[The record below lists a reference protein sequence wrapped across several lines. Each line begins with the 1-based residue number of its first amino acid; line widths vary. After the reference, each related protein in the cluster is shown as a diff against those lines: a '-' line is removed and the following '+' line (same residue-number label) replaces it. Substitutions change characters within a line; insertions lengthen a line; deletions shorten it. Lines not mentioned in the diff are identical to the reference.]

1 MTEPELPLPERPQSP
16 PPAGPLPGPQAAPPP
31 PRRRPW
37 RTVLWAVP
45 ALLVVVIGLAVGLY
59 IYVLT
64 QVTVGSIAQRHPGL
78 FGWPFRVADR
88 VNVLVIGVDVTYD
101 NRRRVL
107 NVARADTL
115 LLVSFDPERRR
126 IAAVSIPRDTR
137 VEIPGVGTTKINASF
152 AYGGHNL
159 TIRTVERLMAVRVH
173 YYVKLG
179 PDSFKNVID
188 ALGGLEVDV
197 EKDMKYTDTWAG
209 LHIDLKQGR
218 HRLNGEQVAGYIRFR
233 HDALGDIGRVERQ
246 RKVLQLLIAEL
257 KDPAT
262 LLAGPRLLQAFV
274 RNTET
279 NLSPT
284 QLVALGLFAARA
296 GGGLE
301 THTLPGG
308 FAPQYWEPDFARIRP
323 LVAELYYGLTAEEL
337 AAMPVEVVNASGM
350 PGLGL
355 RAAARLREVGFRQVS
370 VRAAPSP
377 NGRTTVVARTPR
389 ANAAHLAAA
398 ALGRASVRHQPGAP
412 GAALTILLA
421 RDAVGTA
428 HGAVLR
434 RASPD

>member
-1 MTEPELPLPERPQSP
+1 
-16 PPAGPLPGPQAAPPP
+16 
-31 PRRRPW
+31 
-37 RTVLWAVP
+37 
-45 ALLVVVIGLAVGLY
+45 VVIGLALGLY
-59 IYVLT
+59 VYVLT
-64 QVTVGSIAQRHPGL
+64 QVTVGSVAKRHPGL

-101 NRRRVL
+101 NRRRIL

-137 VEIPGVGTTKINASF
+137 AEIPGVGTTKINASF

-159 TIRTVERLMAVRVH
+159 TIRTVERLLAVRVH

-209 LHIDLKQGR
+209 LYIDLKQGR
-218 HRLNGEQVAGYIRFR
+218 QRLNGEQVTGYIRFR

-246 RKVLQLLIAEL
+246 RKVMQLLLAEL
-257 KDPAT
+257 KEPAT

-296 GGGLE
+296 AGGLD

-308 FAPQYWEPDFARIRP
+308 FAPQYWEPDFSKIRP
-323 LVAELYYGLTAEEL
+323 LVAELYYGLTAAEL
-337 AAMPVEVVNASGM
+337 AAMPVEVVNASGT

-370 VRAAPSP
+370 VRAAPWA
-377 NGRTTVVARTPR
+377 NDRTTVVVRTPR
-389 ANAAHLAAA
+389 ANPAYLAAA

-412 GAALTILLA
+412 GVALSVLLA
-421 RDAVGTA
+421 PDALGAAQGTA
-428 HGAVLR
+428 TR
-434 RASPD
+434 RAGPH

>member
-1 MTEPELPLPERPQSP
+1 
-16 PPAGPLPGPQAAPPP
+16 
-31 PRRRPW
+31 
-37 RTVLWAVP
+37 VLWAVP
-45 ALLVVVIGLAVGLY
+45 TLLVVVIGLAVGLY

-64 QVTVGSIAQRHPGL
+64 QVTAGSVAQRHPGL
-78 FGWPFRVADR
+78 FGWPLRVADR

-101 NRRRVL
+101 HRRRIL

-126 IAAVSIPRDTR
+126 IVAVSIPRDTR
-137 VEIPGVGTTKINASF
+137 VEIPGVGTTKVNASF

-197 EKDMKYTDTWAG
+197 EKDMQYTDTWAG

-218 HRLNGEQVAGYIRFR
+218 QRLSGEQVAGYIRFR

-257 KDPAT
+257 KEPAT

-296 GGGLE
+296 GGLE

-308 FAPQYWEPDFARIRP
+308 FAPQYWEPDFSKIRP
-323 LVAELYYGLTAEEL
+323 LVAELYYGITAAEL
-337 AAMPVEVVNASGM
+337 AAMPVEVVNASGT
-350 PGLGL
+350 PGLGV

-370 VRAAPSP
+370 VRAAPAP
-377 NGRTTVVARTPR
+377 NGRTTVVVRTPR
-389 ANAAHLAAA
+389 ASPAYLAAA

-412 GAALTILLA
+412 GAALTVLLA
-421 RDAVGTA
+421 RDAVGAAHRTA
-428 HGAVLR
+428 IG
-434 RASPD
+434 RAGPD